1 MLTIVFLFVCYV
13 SVFIITVLLCLL
25 LLCMLFLICMVL
37 NICNFIQ
44 RTEQVPVELDISAIE
59 EYILLLLLI
68 KALTATA
75 WRKQKDTLIAI
86 YKAGIRPS
94 LEYACC
100 CLPSET
106 YGRNGATP
114 IFRSFF
120 HRTASSTTGGW
131 SRWNI

>member
-59 EYILLLLLI
+59 EYISLLLLLI
-68 KALTATA
+68 ITNNQTHNHNKEHAITAKAHC
-75 WRKQKDTLIAI
+75 K
-86 YKAGIRPS
+86 S
-94 LEYACC
+94 
-100 CLPSET
+100 
-106 YGRNGATP
+106 
-114 IFRSFF
+114 
-120 HRTASSTTGGW
+120 
-131 SRWNI
+131 